1 MIADSFDDRTLANLE
16 VALERACR
24 FLPAGEDAHE
34 NRRSI
39 ANALLHH
46 ARKGETSLG
55 RLTEIGEAAAKRI
68 GHRVPHAS

>member
-24 FLPAGEDAHE
+24 FLPAAENAHE
-34 NRRSI
+34 NWRSI
-39 ANALLHH
+39 ANELLRH

-55 RLTEIGEAAAKRI
+55 RLTEIGEAAAKRMSY
-68 GHRVPHAS
+68 REPHAS